1 MPTFQ
6 REEIE
11 ITILVKL
18 YLHEF
23 LFLPVLLERSHEG
36 SLVLRSLEPSMTK
49 LGAGVDKLQVDLL
62 QSSLLGVGKERLPER
77 ENPLLRSNTTSLK
90 T

>member
-1 MPTFQ
+1 
-6 REEIE
+6 
-11 ITILVKL
+11 
-18 YLHEF
+18 
-23 LFLPVLLERSHEG
+23 
-36 SLVLRSLEPSMTK
+36 MTK